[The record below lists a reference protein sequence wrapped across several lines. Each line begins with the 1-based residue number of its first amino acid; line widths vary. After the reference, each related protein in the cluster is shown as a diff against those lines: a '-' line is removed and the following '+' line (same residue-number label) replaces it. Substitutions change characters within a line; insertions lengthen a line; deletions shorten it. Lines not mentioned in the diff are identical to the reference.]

1 MHQSTE
7 DRKELPRQTVQKAM
21 PWLCSLQEAQA
32 LAAGASSQVA
42 DTVERVEALANAQR
56 DRAARNELI
65 QRTLV
70 PLQQEVDKISMLLLG
85 MQDALSMGLPQKEK
99 SL

>member
-1 MHQSTE
+1 LIC
-7 DRKELPRQTVQKAM
+7 R
-21 PWLCSLQEAQA
+21 LQEAQA
-32 LAAGASSQVA
+32 QAAEASAQVAATVGRLEAAG
-42 DTVERVEALANAQR
+42 NAQR
-56 DRAARNELI
+56 DRAARNELV

-85 MQDALSMGLPQKEK
+85 MQDAAPVGLSQKEK